1 MITHQPDLF
10 GTPPPSPCPVEGLQ
24 VRAEV
29 LTRDEE
35 AAVIQRIDAAGLEP
49 FKFQGWLGKR
59 LTASFGSAYDYTR
72 GAVLPAPPMPD
83 WLLPLRERLARWA
96 GLEPERLTQALV
108 IRYDPG
114 AGIGWHRDRPQYGTV
129 IGVSL
134 GAAETMRLRRRRPDG
149 SFDRFALPLLP
160 REAYLLDG
168 AARSEWEHSIA
179 PVEHA
184 RWSVTFRTLRD
195 QRAIVSSGQ

>member
-1 MITHQPDLF
+1 MSADQPDLF
-10 GTPPPSPCPVEGLQ
+10 GMALPIACPVEGLRLQ
-24 VRAEV
+24 AGVVTA
-29 LTRDEE
+29 DEE
-35 AAVIQRIDAAGLEP
+35 AAIIARIDAAGLEP

-72 GAVLPAPPMPD
+72 GAVMPAPPMPD
-83 WLLPLRERLARWA
+83 WLLPLRARLARWA
-96 GLEPERLTQALV
+96 GLAPERLKQALV

-134 GAAETMRLRRRRPDG
+134 GAAETMRLRRRRDEG
-149 SFDRFALPLLP
+149 GFERFALPLRP

-168 AARSEWEHSIA
+168 PARTEWEHSIA
-179 PVEHA
+179 PVESA

-195 QRAIVSSGQ
+195 QPPTVSSGQ